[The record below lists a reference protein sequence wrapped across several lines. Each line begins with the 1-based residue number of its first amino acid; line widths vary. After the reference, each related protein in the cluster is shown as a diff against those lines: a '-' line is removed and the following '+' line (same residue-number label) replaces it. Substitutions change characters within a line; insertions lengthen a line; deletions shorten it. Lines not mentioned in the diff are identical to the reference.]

1 MKNEDSVLD
10 RYVFPDEW
18 QKFRFDEIFFNS
30 KETTVD
36 EHSLLGA
43 YLNGG
48 VLKRFD
54 GDGRPSASE
63 DLSKYKVVKQDDII
77 MNPLGK
83 PHGSIG
89 RSDFVGITSPAYWV
103 LRCRDERFNP
113 RYFHYLLRSKVMLN
127 EFKRRSKDL
136 PPNQFDLPWEQFR
149 SIELRIPPLA
159 LQLDVANY
167 LDERSEYVR
176 CIEKSTSK
184 QISLL
189 LELSR
194 SQTIPFFT
202 ANEPHAAR
210 KWVDTRVVPFSKA
223 KYMFKKVERAFCD
236 TDGVVTAFRDGEVVL
251 RSQRRMEGFT
261 EATEFHGYHGV
272 AVGDLVIHS
281 MDGFAGAIGISKSSG
296 KMSPVAHIYSPQDGI
311 EPRFYAYLLK
321 HLAAEG
327 FIQSLS
333 KGIRERSTS
342 FDSAIFLSLDLPVVS
357 LSEQQDIANLLD
369 RFGSIIEKKREIIQH
384 VVAWLSSLEHQVLFE
399 KYAASSNLE
408 P

>member
-1 MKNEDSVLD
+1 MKKEESVLD
-10 RYVFPDEW
+10 RFEFPSDW
-18 QKFRFDEIFFNS
+18 QKVRFDDIFLNVNES
-30 KETTVD
+30 TSE

-43 YLNGG
+43 YLIGG

-63 DLSKYKVVKQDDII
+63 DLSKYKLVKQGDII

-103 LRCRDERFNP
+103 LRCRDERFNS
-113 RYFHYLLRSKVMLN
+113 RYFHYLLRSKVMIN

-149 SIELRIPPLA
+149 SIELGIPPIEI
-159 LQLDVANY
+159 QLDVASY
-167 LDERSEYVR
+167 LDEKSEYVR
-176 CIEKSTSK
+176 SIERNSLK

-194 SQTIPFFT
+194 SQTLPFFT
-202 ANEPHAAR
+202 ARHANSITTS
-210 KWVDTRVVPFSKA
+210 DESRVVPFLKA
-223 KYMFKKVERAFCD
+223 KYMFKRLNRNYCD
-236 TDGVVTAFRDGEVVL
+236 SDGVVTAFRDGEVVL
-251 RSQRRMEGFT
+251 RSQRRMDGFT
-261 EATEFHGYHGV
+261 EATEFHGYQGV

-281 MDGFAGAIGISKSSG
+281 MDGFAGAIGISKSNG
-296 KMSPVAHIYSPQDGI
+296 KMSPVAHIYAPQKGI
-311 EPRFYAYLLK
+311 EPRFYSFLLK

-342 FDSAIFLSLDLPVVS
+342 FDSAVFLSLDLPVLR
-357 LSEQQDIANLLD
+357 LSEQQDIADVFVD
-369 RFGSIIEKKREIIQH
+369 RTRRPFWRPE
-384 VVAWLSSLEHQVLFE
+384 LSSLCVLVFGFE
-399 KYAASSNLE
+399 CARSRDSLVG
-408 P
+408 